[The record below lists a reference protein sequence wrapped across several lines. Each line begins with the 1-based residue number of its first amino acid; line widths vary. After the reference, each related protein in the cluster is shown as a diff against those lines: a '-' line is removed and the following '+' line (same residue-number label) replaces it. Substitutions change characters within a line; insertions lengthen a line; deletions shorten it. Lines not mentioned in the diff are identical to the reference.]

1 MVMGVPW
8 QSTDVGTA
16 METAGLTVVVT
27 TMFLEDTGEVAQDT
41 YAVTVMPPA
50 DDPAKACM
58 LVPVVVPL
66 HPEGKV
72 QV

>member
-1 MVMGVPW
+1 
-8 QSTDVGTA
+8 
-16 METAGLTVVVT
+16 
-27 TMFLEDTGEVAQDT
+27 MFLEDTGEVAQDT